1 MYGGRQQLENT
12 CTFHYLALGRHPGAT
27 GLVTT
32 TKEEEEG
39 YNIWQ
44 TYYQIMKVLKCE
56 MHVRQHIS
64 MINMQNHISVQKIY
78 IYIILQ

>member
-12 CTFHYLALGRHPGAT
+12 STFHYLALGRHPGAT

-44 TYYQIMKVLKCE
+44 T
-56 MHVRQHIS
+56 
-64 MINMQNHISVQKIY
+64 
-78 IYIILQ
+78 